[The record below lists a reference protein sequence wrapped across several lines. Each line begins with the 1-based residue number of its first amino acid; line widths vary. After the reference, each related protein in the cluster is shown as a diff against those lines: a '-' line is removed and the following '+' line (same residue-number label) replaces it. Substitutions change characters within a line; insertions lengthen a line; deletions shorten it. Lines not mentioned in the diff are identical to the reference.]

1 MNANL
6 CLGNGPDGRL
16 GAPALQ
22 FAGQR
27 AYGRSVTAPNKTPRA
42 QAFDILRPNNPTP
55 GARRWRKAHLVILG
69 VGLLAVILLSI
80 DELLPQHRVFLR
92 AAIWCVTLFFLVEY
106 VARLWVAPELPHMA
120 DMSPSAA
127 RLRWAGSIPG
137 LIGLLAIM
145 PAIMLA
151 GGYSIA
157 GTDAASVFC
166 ILWILKLGLHAPAFG
181 TLARVISNERA
192 PIASVLIVF
201 AILLITA
208 ATGAHIVEREG
219 QPQQFGSLPNA
230 MWWSVVTLTTTG
242 YGDVVPLTPMGR
254 IIGSLLMISGIA
266 VLALMTGVLATGFA
280 QEERRREYLRVW
292 DQVTR
297 VPIFASLGV
306 VTLSEIVGKLRTR
319 YYPARVLVLRR
330 GDPGDSMFFICDGE
344 VEVRL
349 PTGGTVRLG
358 DGAFFGE
365 MSLLNR
371 QPRAASIVTT
381 APTTLLVLYA
391 SDFYEIASHI
401 PALAEAVENEARRR
415 HEENLGRHPGDSS
428 PGATKS

>member
-1 MNANL
+1 
-6 CLGNGPDGRL
+6 
-16 GAPALQ
+16 LQ
-22 FAGQR
+22 FARQP
-27 AYGRSVTAPNKTPRA
+27 AYGRFVTVKEKTLRA
-42 QAFDILRPNNPTP
+42 QMFDLLRPNDPMS
-55 GARRWRKAHLVILG
+55 GARRWRKAHLVVLG
-69 VGLLAVILLSI
+69 IGLLAVILLSI
-80 DELLPQHRVFLR
+80 DEMPASQRVFLR
-92 AAIWCVTLFFLVEY
+92 GAIWGVTFFFLVEY

-120 DMSPSAA
+120 DMSPLVA
-127 RLRWAGSIPG
+127 RLRWAGSLPG

-145 PAIMLA
+145 PAILLA

-157 GTDAASVFC
+157 GTDAASIFC
-166 ILWILKLGLHAPAFG
+166 ILWIMKLGLHAPAFG

-201 AILLITA
+201 AILLMSA
-208 ATGAHIVEREG
+208 ATGAHIVERDG

-230 MWWSVVTLTTTG
+230 MWWAVVTLTTTG
-242 YGDVVPLTPMGR
+242 YGDVVPLTAMGR

-319 YYPARVLVLRR
+319 HYPARVTVLRR
-330 GDPGDSMFFICDGE
+330 GDPGDSMFFISNGE

-371 QPRAASIVTT
+371 QPRAATIATT
-381 APTTLLVLYA
+381 TPTTLLALYA

-415 HEENLGRHPGDSS
+415 REENLERQSGNSS
-428 PGATKS
+428 HGGEKP

>member
-1 MNANL
+1 MTANEKTL
-6 CLGNGPDGRL
+6 
-16 GAPALQ
+16 
-22 FAGQR
+22 R
-27 AYGRSVTAPNKTPRA
+27 ARM
-42 QAFDILRPNNPTP
+42 FDLLRPNDPQP
-55 GARRWRKAHLVILG
+55 GARRWRTAHLIVLG

-80 DELLPQHRVFLR
+80 DELPASQRVFLR
-92 AAIWCVTLFFLVEY
+92 GTIWVVTLFFLVEY
-106 VARLWVAPELPHMA
+106 LTRLWVAPELPHMA
-120 DMSPSAA
+120 DLPPAAA
-127 RLRWAGSIPG
+127 RLRWAASIRG

-145 PAIMLA
+145 PAMLLA
-151 GGYSIA
+151 GGYNII
-157 GTDAASVFC
+157 GTDAASIFC

-192 PIASVLIVF
+192 PITSVLIVF
-201 AILLITA
+201 AILLISA
-208 ATGAHIVEREG
+208 ATGAHIAERAG

-230 MWWSVVTLTTTG
+230 MWWAVVTLTTTG
-242 YGDVVPLTPMGR
+242 YGDVVPLTPIGR

-292 DQVTR
+292 DQVAR

-306 VTLSEIVGKLRTR
+306 VTLSEIVGKLRAR
-319 YYPARVLVLRR
+319 HYPARVTVLRR
-330 GDPGDSMFFICDGE
+330 GDPGDSMFFISSGE

-365 MSLLNR
+365 MALLNR
-371 QPRAASIVTT
+371 QPRAATIATT
-381 APTTLLVLYA
+381 LPTTLLVLYA

-415 HEENLGRHPGDSS
+415 RDENLERQSGGPAQG
-428 PGATKS
+428 GAKR

>member
-1 MNANL
+1 
-6 CLGNGPDGRL
+6 
-16 GAPALQ
+16 
-22 FAGQR
+22 
-27 AYGRSVTAPNKTPRA
+27 VTAAEKTLRA
-42 QAFDILRPNNPTP
+42 QVFDLLRPSDPTP
-55 GARRWRKAHLVILG
+55 GARRWRTIHLVVLAI
-69 VGLLAVILLSI
+69 GLLAVILLSI
-80 DELLPQHRVFLR
+80 DELLSPHRAILR
-92 AAIWCVTLFFLVEY
+92 AAIWGVTVFFLLEY
-106 VARLWVAPELPHMA
+106 IARLWVAPELLHTA
-120 DMSPSAA
+120 DISPFKA
-127 RLRWAGSIPG
+127 RLRWATSAHG
-137 LIGLLAIM
+137 LIGLLAVM
-145 PAIMLA
+145 PAVMLA
-151 GGYSIA
+151 GGYSIIGA
-157 GTDAASVFC
+157 DAASVFC

-201 AILLITA
+201 AILLMSA
-208 ATGAHIVEREG
+208 ATGAHIAERDG
-219 QPQQFGSLPNA
+219 QPQQFGTLPNA

-242 YGDVVPLTPMGR
+242 YGDVVPLTPAGR

-292 DQVTR
+292 DQVSR

-319 YYPARVLVLRR
+319 YYPARVTVLRR
-330 GDPGDSMFFICDGE
+330 GDPGDSMFFITSGE

-358 DGAFFGE
+358 EGAFFGE

-371 QPRAASIVTT
+371 QPRTASIAT
-381 APTTLLVLYA
+381 AKPTTLLVLYA

-401 PALAEAVENEARRR
+401 PALAEALENEARRR
-415 HEENLGRHPGDSS
+415 RDENLERQSGGTGRPHS
-428 PGATKS
+428 

>member
-1 MNANL
+1 M
-6 CLGNGPDGRL
+6 
-16 GAPALQ
+16 
-22 FAGQR
+22 
-27 AYGRSVTAPNKTPRA
+27 
-42 QAFDILRPNNPTP
+42 FDLLRPNDPMS
-55 GARRWRKAHLVILG
+55 GARRWRKAHLVVLG
-69 VGLLAVILLSI
+69 IGLLAVILLSI
-80 DELLPQHRVFLR
+80 DEMPASQRVFLR
-92 AAIWCVTLFFLVEY
+92 GAIWGVTFFFLVEY

-120 DMSPSAA
+120 DMSPLVA
-127 RLRWAGSIPG
+127 RLRWAGSLPG

-145 PAIMLA
+145 PAILLA

-157 GTDAASVFC
+157 GTDAASIFC
-166 ILWILKLGLHAPAFG
+166 ILWIMKLGLHAPAFG

-201 AILLITA
+201 AILLMSA
-208 ATGAHIVEREG
+208 ATGAHIVERDG

-230 MWWSVVTLTTTG
+230 MWWAVVTLTTTG
-242 YGDVVPLTPMGR
+242 YGDVVPLTAMGR

-319 YYPARVLVLRR
+319 YYPARVTVLRR
-330 GDPGDSMFFICDGE
+330 GDPGDSMFFISNGE

-371 QPRAASIVTT
+371 QPRAATIATT
-381 APTTLLVLYA
+381 TPTTLLVLYA

-415 HEENLGRHPGDSS
+415 REENLERQSGNSS
-428 PGATKS
+428 HGGEKP

>member
-1 MNANL
+1 MYDL
-6 CLGNGPDGRL
+6 
-16 GAPALQ
+16 
-22 FAGQR
+22 
-27 AYGRSVTAPNKTPRA
+27 
-42 QAFDILRPNNPTP
+42 LRPNDPMS
-55 GARRWRKAHLVILG
+55 GARRWRKAHLVVLG
-69 VGLLAVILLSI
+69 IGLLAVILLSI
-80 DELLPQHRVFLR
+80 DEMPASQRVFLR
-92 AAIWCVTLFFLVEY
+92 GAIWCVTFFFLVEY

-120 DMSPSAA
+120 DISPGAA
-127 RLRWAGSIPG
+127 RLRWAASLPG

-151 GGYSIA
+151 SGYSIA

-201 AILLITA
+201 AILLMSA
-208 ATGAHIVEREG
+208 ATGAHIVERDG
-219 QPQQFGSLPNA
+219 QPQQFGTLPNA
-230 MWWSVVTLTTTG
+230 MWWAVVTLTTTG
-242 YGDVVPLTPMGR
+242 YGDVVPLTAMGR

-292 DQVTR
+292 DQVSR

-319 YYPARVLVLRR
+319 YYPARVTVLRR
-330 GDPGDSMFFICDGE
+330 GDPGDSMFFISNGE

-371 QPRAASIVTT
+371 QPRAATIATT
-381 APTTLLVLYA
+381 TPTTLLVLYA

-415 HEENLGRHPGDSS
+415 REENLERQSGGSAHGGEKP
-428 PGATKS
+428 

>member
-1 MNANL
+1 M
-6 CLGNGPDGRL
+6 
-16 GAPALQ
+16 Q
-22 FAGQR
+22 FAGQP
-27 AYGRSVTAPNKTPRA
+27 AYGRSVTVKEKTLWA
-42 QAFDILRPNNPTP
+42 QMFDLLRPNDPMS
-55 GARRWRKAHLVILG
+55 GARRWRKAHLVVLG
-69 VGLLAVILLSI
+69 IGLLAVILLSI
-80 DELLPQHRVFLR
+80 DEMPASQRVFLR
-92 AAIWCVTLFFLVEY
+92 GAIWGVTFFFLVEY

-120 DMSPSAA
+120 DMSPLVA
-127 RLRWAGSIPG
+127 RLRWAGSLPG

-157 GTDAASVFC
+157 GTDAASIFC
-166 ILWILKLGLHAPAFG
+166 ILWIMKLGLHAPAFG

-201 AILLITA
+201 AILLMSA
-208 ATGAHIVEREG
+208 ATGAHIVERDG

-230 MWWSVVTLTTTG
+230 MWWAVVTLTTTG
-242 YGDVVPLTPMGR
+242 YGDVVPLTAMGR

-319 YYPARVLVLRR
+319 YYPARVTVLRR
-330 GDPGDSMFFICDGE
+330 GDPGDSMFFISNGE

-371 QPRAASIVTT
+371 QPRAATIATT
-381 APTTLLVLYA
+381 TPTTLLVLYA

-401 PALAEAVENEARRR
+401 PALAETVENEARRR
-415 HEENLGRHPGDSS
+415 RDENLERQSGNSS
-428 PGATKS
+428 HGGEKP

>member
-1 MNANL
+1 M
-6 CLGNGPDGRL
+6 
-16 GAPALQ
+16 Q
-22 FAGQR
+22 FAGQPD
-27 AYGRSVTAPNKTPRA
+27 YGRFVTAAEKTLRA
-42 QAFDILRPNNPTP
+42 QVFDLLRPNDPTP
-55 GARRWRKAHLVILG
+55 GARRWRTLHLAVLA

-80 DELLPQHRVFLR
+80 DELLSPHRSILR
-92 AAIWCVTLFFLVEY
+92 GAIWGVTAFFLIEY
-106 VARLWVAPELPHMA
+106 AARLWVAPEMPHLA
-120 DMSPSAA
+120 DFSPFMA
-127 RLRWAGSIPG
+127 RLRWATSIHG
-137 LIGLLAIM
+137 LVGLLAVM
-145 PAIMLA
+145 PAVMLA
-151 GGYSIA
+151 GGYSITGA
-157 GTDAASVFC
+157 DAASVFC

-201 AILLITA
+201 AILLMSA
-208 ATGAHIVEREG
+208 ATGAHIVERDG
-219 QPQQFGSLPNA
+219 QPQQFGTLPNA

-242 YGDVVPLTPMGR
+242 YGDVVPLTPIGR

-319 YYPARVLVLRR
+319 YYPARVMVLRR
-330 GDPGDSMFFICDGE
+330 GDPGDSMFFITSGE

-358 DGAFFGE
+358 EGAFFGE

-371 QPRAASIVTT
+371 QPRTASIATVK
-381 APTTLLVLYA
+381 PTTLLVLYA

-401 PALAEAVENEARRR
+401 PALAEALENEARRR
-415 HEENLGRHPGDSS
+415 RDENLERQSGSTGGPHS
-428 PGATKS
+428 

>member
-1 MNANL
+1 
-6 CLGNGPDGRL
+6 
-16 GAPALQ
+16 
-22 FAGQR
+22 
-27 AYGRSVTAPNKTPRA
+27 VTVKEKTLRA
-42 QAFDILRPNNPTP
+42 QMFDLLRPNDPMS
-55 GARRWRKAHLVILG
+55 GARRWRKAHLVVLG
-69 VGLLAVILLSI
+69 IGLLAVILLSI
-80 DELLPQHRVFLR
+80 DEMPASQRVFLR
-92 AAIWCVTLFFLVEY
+92 GAIWGVTFFFLVEY

-120 DMSPSAA
+120 DMSPLVA
-127 RLRWAGSIPG
+127 RLRWAGSLPG

-145 PAIMLA
+145 PAILLA

-157 GTDAASVFC
+157 GTDAASIFC
-166 ILWILKLGLHAPAFG
+166 ILWIMKLGLHAPAFG

-201 AILLITA
+201 AILLMSA
-208 ATGAHIVEREG
+208 ATGAHIVERDG

-230 MWWSVVTLTTTG
+230 MWWAVVTLTTTG
-242 YGDVVPLTPMGR
+242 YGDVVPLTAMGR

-319 YYPARVLVLRR
+319 YYPARVTVLRR
-330 GDPGDSMFFICDGE
+330 GDPGDSMFFISNGE

-371 QPRAASIVTT
+371 QPRAATIATT
-381 APTTLLVLYA
+381 TPTTLLVLYA

-415 HEENLGRHPGDSS
+415 REENLERQSGNSS
-428 PGATKS
+428 HGGEKP